1 MGIGVRHP
9 GHAAPDVRD
18 ENLCHLFSPEKCPVV
33 MKRSRTLEIVS
44 NLHLQ
49 KIALKVRRD
58 GPQPSIFVRSFSAIT
73 TFVPMPGVARRCWL
87 HVPAFWIQYS
97 IYPIHHHASDEI
109 TEFQRHRERDA
120 VNYYSST

>member
-33 MKRSRTLEIVS
+33 MKRSRTMEIVS
-44 NLHLQ
+44 NLHPQ

-58 GPQPSIFVRSFSAIT
+58 GPQPTIFVRSFSAIT
-73 TFVPMPGVARRCWL
+73 SFDPVDESGDLALTPGV
-87 HVPAFWIQYS
+87 
-97 IYPIHHHASDEI
+97 
-109 TEFQRHRERDA
+109 RERA
-120 VNYYSST
+120 GPLVCRTAR